1 MPDEPEA
8 TADQAAN
15 GLIAANVDVE
25 SGSSNITNDDQD
37 LPWSGRTKAS
47 SAQARDQQAAADG
60 LIGLNAN
67 VQIGHDNI
75 EN

>member
-1 MPDEPEA
+1 MPDEPEV
-8 TADQAAN
+8 TAEQAAD

-25 SGSSNITNDDQD
+25 LGSSNITNDDED

-47 SAQARDQQAAADG
+47 GARARDQQASAGG
-60 LIGLNAN
+60 LIGLNAD
-67 VQIGHDNI
+67 VQIGRDNI